1 MKTAA
6 AEPDSKAQLVQEAW
20 IGDAVLSLYARA
32 RILREDGVLDGE
44 KCVRMTS
51 NQFLGTLGEPTR
63 IEAEVGRVYARDGL
77 EAAFAWI
84 EQRILPMFEK
94 QEANR
99 SRKAA
104 ARYPPHRLPSRAA
117 KLAGGRR
124 EPRAGPVSTPIAK
137 PQQR

>member
-1 MKTAA
+1 MKSAA
-6 AEPDSKAQLVQEAW
+6 AELDAKAQLVQEAW

-32 RILREDGVLDGE
+32 RILCEDGVLDGA

-63 IEAEVGRVYARDGL
+63 VEAEVGRVYARDGL

-84 EQRILPMFEK
+84 EQRIIPMFEK
-94 QEANR
+94 QETNR
-99 SRKAA
+99 LRKAA
-104 ARYPPHRLPSRAA
+104 AKYRLANRAARLPAD
-117 KLAGGRR
+117 RR
-124 EPRAGPVSTPIAK
+124 EPHAGPVSSPTAK